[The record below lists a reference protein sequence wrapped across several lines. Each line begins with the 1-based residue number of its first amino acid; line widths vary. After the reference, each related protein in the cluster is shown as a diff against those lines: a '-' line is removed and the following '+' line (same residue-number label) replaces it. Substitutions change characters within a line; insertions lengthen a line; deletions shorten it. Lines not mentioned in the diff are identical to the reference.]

1 MSGLLRPRGYERA
14 RRAPLVPARGDKEG
28 SGRQAGGVG
37 PSGGRGRAVRREVVV
52 GRLGATESALHHSD
66 DQNDGPDSSGVAVVA
81 DPIADV
87 AGRLASQEDVR
98 RLREVADELTADQ
111 RLVLA
116 CQVAPDIDA
125 RDF

>member
-1 MSGLLRPRGYERA
+1 
-14 RRAPLVPARGDKEG
+14 
-28 SGRQAGGVG
+28 
-37 PSGGRGRAVRREVVV
+37 
-52 GRLGATESALHHSD
+52 
-66 DQNDGPDSSGVAVVA
+66 VAVVA